1 MLQMSLSA
9 RRIRRALLPIGAF
22 FLVFSIHYLWLV
34 IFPEQDPAQAKWVVL
49 PQETSHLRNYIETQ
63 SYWLG
68 YAYSLSIAFATVV
81 LRRYRESR
89 CGISRNL
96 AVGGVTFSGLLV
108 ASGCFLIGCCGS
120 PMLVVWLNLFGVKF
134 LPLAKPFVAF
144 LTTITLGAAWWWME
158 RRTLKLPGKAEFHAK
173 T

>member
-1 MLQMSLSA
+1 MLQLSLPA
-9 RRIRRALLPIGAF
+9 QRIRRALLPIGVF
-22 FLVFSIHYLWLV
+22 LLVFSFHYMWLA
-34 IFPEQDPAQAKWVVL
+34 IFPEQDPAQARWAVL
-49 PQETSHLRNYIETQ
+49 PQGSSHLRNYVETQ

-89 CGISRNL
+89 CGISRNFAL
-96 AVGGVTFSGLLV
+96 GGVTFSGLLV
-108 ASGCFLIGCCGS
+108 ASGCFLVGCCGS

-144 LTTITLGAAWWWME
+144 LTTITLGAAWVWME
-158 RRTLKLPGKAEFHAK
+158 RKKVKLLRQTELHTRT
-173 T
+173 